1 MSLYTRNNLHDTDL
15 VSVTSE
21 ESWTSA
27 TGTMTKTQKDDL
39 INRMATFVLS
49 LESVDAFIPRQQM
62 LKPLRAQL
70 QKDLCALFDTS
81 LHITVMQDFV
91 QPLVLTSGKDPAG
104 YHGKGQE
111 TILALLEN
119 SMRSTSGSI

>member
-1 MSLYTRNNLHDTDL
+1 MTLTLC
-15 VSVTSE
+15 SVISE
-21 ESWTSA
+21 ESWTSV
-27 TGTMTKTQKDDL
+27 TGTMTKAQKEDL
-39 INRMATFVLS
+39 INRMAFFVLT
-49 LESVDAFIPRQQM
+49 LESIDAYIAKQQI
-62 LKPLRAQL
+62 LKLLSAQL